1 MKKSNIVLSS
11 VMIAFSSMSFAD
23 ISISDTQ
30 NGAWVKVTDNGQPS
44 ANAVVSIENQPQV
57 RSTYQTDDSGRVFI
71 PLSLNSS
78 RSIKYKAVT
87 EDGNEFNR
95 YAFHGVQ
102 KR

>member
-1 MKKSNIVLSS
+1 MKKVNIALSS
-11 VMIAFSSMSFAD
+11 VLIAFSSMSFAD

-44 ANAVVSIENQPQV
+44 ANAVVSVENQSQV
-57 RSTYQTDDSGRVFI
+57 KGTYQTDDSGRVFI

-78 RSIKYKAVT
+78 KSVKYKAVT

-95 YAFHGVQ
+95 FAFHGVQ

>member
-1 MKKSNIVLSS
+1 MKKVNIALSS
-11 VMIAFSSMSFAD
+11 VLIAFSSMSFAD

-44 ANAVVSIENQPQV
+44 ANAVVSVENQPQV
-57 RSTYQTDDSGRVFI
+57 KGTYQTDDSGRVFI

-78 RSIKYKAVT
+78 RSVKYKAVT
-87 EDGNEFNR
+87 EDGSEFNR
-95 YAFHGVQ
+95 FAFHGVQ